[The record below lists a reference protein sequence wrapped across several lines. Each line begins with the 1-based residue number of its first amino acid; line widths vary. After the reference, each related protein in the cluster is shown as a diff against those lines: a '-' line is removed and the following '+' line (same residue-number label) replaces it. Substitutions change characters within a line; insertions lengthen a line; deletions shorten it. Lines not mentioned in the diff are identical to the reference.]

1 MATSKV
7 TFEAENTVE
16 AADTERD
23 RLSDSPASDGGHL
36 PSRQYPL
43 QPEHDFHNARI
54 SRKGSLESTIYDFPQ
69 GSPSGT
75 HSAKPSYRSGRLE
88 EGQVRRGEGSAQSSL
103 RVNNYFIPGEGI
115 NQEVILADIGNYFGE
130 EARVRPGEHS
140 VSSVPVR

>member
-23 RLSDSPASDGGHL
+23 RLSDSSASDGGHL

-54 SRKGSLESTIYDFPQ
+54 SRKGSQESTIYDFPR
-69 GSPSGT
+69 GSDRGT
-75 HSAKPSYRSGRLE
+75 LSVEPSYHGGRLDE
-88 EGQVRRGEGSAQSSL
+88 PLARRGEERAQNDL
-103 RVNNYFIPGEGI
+103 RVNKYFLPGEDI
-115 NQEVILADIGNYFGE
+115 NQEVILADIGKYFGE
-130 EARVRPGEHS
+130 AARVRPGEHS
-140 VSSVPVR
+140 VSSTPVR